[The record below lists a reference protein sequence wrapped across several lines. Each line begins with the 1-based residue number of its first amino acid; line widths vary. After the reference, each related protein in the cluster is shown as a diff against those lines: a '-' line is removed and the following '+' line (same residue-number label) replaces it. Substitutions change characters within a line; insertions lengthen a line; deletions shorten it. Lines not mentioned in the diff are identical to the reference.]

1 MVRYL
6 IKRPVAVL
14 LSFIALLI
22 SGLLLAGKVPVSL
35 LPDIAVPKIVIRV
48 NYPNTP
54 AAELEQNVLRII
66 RESLSGLDHI
76 KDVESRATNHTG
88 LIYLFFDHG
97 TRMDLAY
104 VEVNEKLDRL
114 TNALPADMER
124 PQVMRINTADIPVI
138 RLQVI
143 PKAGSSYLEVS
154 ALAEKILKKRLEQI
168 DGVSLVDI
176 NGKQK
181 ELILVTP
188 DEDKLEALGL
198 NNAAIVQTIR
208 GANSYLGSLS
218 VKDGQYRYFVKL
230 ANTLHAV
237 HDIAKLPV
245 RTKGGAIIP
254 LEEVAR
260 IEPEAETPT
269 GYHLYNGREGLVVT
283 VQKQP
288 GSRMNELVPKVK
300 AAFEQFRKEYPNI
313 DFTWTRDQTFLLDA
327 GIDNL
332 TQDLIYGGIL
342 TVLLLFMFLG
352 NWATPTLMSISIPLS
367 LIITFIFFYLFGIS
381 FNIISLSGL
390 ALGIGMLIDN
400 SIVVVDSINR
410 KGREGLSMADSS
422 VAGTNAVMAPVISQV
437 LTTVA
442 VYAPLVLL
450 SGMAGALVADQSI
463 ALTISLGVSLLVAFV
478 LVPLLYTLFL
488 RQSPGKR
495 NEDTVFYR
503 RVESGYHRMIG
514 YIIRHRRY
522 FFIATLIIMPLG
534 CWIAVG
540 LPVSNLPAINKRD
553 RLLLVDWNEPIDAQ
567 ENLRRT
573 KQLSAM
579 LQPSCAITEAEAG
592 IRQFLVQQREN
603 TVTSAE
609 LYYSCK
615 DDASR
620 VHADERAGKWLQARY
635 PAASWQLIDA
645 PDAFTQ
651 LFLSEMPYFEARF
664 KALRNDRPELSYAKL
679 EAALQAGGLQFRPGD
694 GMVKEPNVSITLDHN
709 MMALYG
715 IDRAAIENVLQQLFG
730 TLRISELRRF
740 GDVRNIRLKT
750 SRETLEEKMSS
761 RVTAVNGVD
770 YPLNRFVTL
779 NYNEQTKFI
788 TADRSGVYGSVTL
801 SEQTIRK
808 TDLRALERFIGTTA
822 AAYGYSVDLTG
833 QYFENRQQLNR
844 LWFIFSI
851 VLLLLYFIL
860 ALQYESLLLPLLV
873 MLTIPLGITGAMLLL
888 WITGGSLNVMAAIG
902 LVVVLGLIVDDPILK
917 VETLRKLEERYR
929 QQGYTR
935 NERLLEEMIHE
946 AGSICLKPLLMVSLT
961 TSIAMVPV
969 LFVGGIG
976 NELQKPLALVI
987 IGGLTLGTF
996 FTSWFIPLAYWY
1008 MTKWTMRSCE
1018 HL

>member
-1 MVRYL
+1 
-6 IKRPVAVL
+6 VL
-14 LSFIALLI
+14 LSFTALLI
-22 SGLLLAGKVPVSL
+22 AGWILAGKVPVSL
-35 LPDIAVPKIVIRV
+35 LPDIAVPKIMIRV
-48 NYPNTP
+48 SYPNTP
-54 AAELEQNVLRII
+54 AAALEQNALRVI
-66 RESLSGLDHI
+66 RESLAELDHLKNI
-76 KDVESRATNHTG
+76 ESRAASHTG

-114 TNALPADMER
+114 ANALPADMER

-143 PKAGSSYLEVS
+143 PKDGSSYLEVS
-154 ALAEKILKKRLEQI
+154 ALAAHILKKRLEQI

-176 NGKQK
+176 NGQQT
-181 ELILVTP
+181 EVITVTP
-188 DEDKLEALGL
+188 DEEKLAALGL
-198 NNAAIVQTIR
+198 DNAAVIQAIR
-208 GANSYLGSLS
+208 GANSYLGNLS

-230 ANTLHAV
+230 SNTLHV
-237 HDIAKLPV
+237 VNDIAKLPV
-245 RTKGGAIIP
+245 STKGGAIIA
-254 LEEVAR
+254 LQEVAR
-260 IEPEAETPT
+260 VELEAAAPM
-269 GYHLYNGREGLVVT
+269 GYHLYNGREGLVIT

-300 AAFEQFRKEYPNI
+300 AAFEQFSKDYPNI
-313 DFTWTRDQTFLLDA
+313 DFAWTRDQTFLLDA

-332 TQDLIYGGIL
+332 TQDLIYGGIM
-342 TVLLLFMFLG
+342 TVALLFMFLG

-463 ALTISLGVSLLVAFV
+463 ALTISLGVSLLVAFM

-495 NEDTVFYR
+495 GEDTVFYR
-503 RVESGYHRMIG
+503 RVAEGYHRMIG
-514 YIIRHRRY
+514 YIMRHKRL
-522 FFIATLIIMPLG
+522 FFIATLLMMPLG
-534 CWIAVG
+534 CWIAVC
-540 LPVSNLPAINKRD
+540 LPVSSLPSINKKD

-573 KQLSAM
+573 KQLNAV
-579 LQPSCAITEAEAG
+579 LQPWCKITESETG
-592 IRQFLVQQREN
+592 IRQFLLQQREN
-603 TVTSAE
+603 TVTTAE
-609 LYYSCK
+609 LYYSCR
-615 DDASR
+615 DHVFR
-620 VHADERAGKWLQARY
+620 VHADEEAGKWLQARY
-635 PAASWQLIDA
+635 PDASWQLMDA

-651 LFLSEMPYFEARF
+651 LFLSETPYFEARF
-664 KALRNDRPELSYAKL
+664 KALSNDRSEIAYAKL
-679 EAALQAGGLQFRPGD
+679 EKALLSGGLQFRRGD
-694 GMVKEPNVSITLDHN
+694 GMVREPNVSITLDHH

-715 IDRAAIENVLQQLFG
+715 IDRAAIEDVLRQLFG
-730 TLRISELRRF
+730 TLRISELKRF
-740 GDVRNIRLKT
+740 GDVRSIRLKT
-750 SRETLEEKMSS
+750 SRGTLEEKMSS
-761 RVTAVNGVD
+761 HVTAMNGVE

-779 NYNEQTKFI
+779 SYNDQQKFI
-788 TADRSGVYGSVTL
+788 TADRSGVYGAITFT
-801 SEQTIRK
+801 EQAIRK
-808 TDLRALERFIGTTA
+808 ADPGSLQRFITTIA
-822 AAYGYSVDLTG
+822 AASGYSVDFTG
-833 QYFENRQQLNR
+833 QYFENRQQLHQ
-844 LWFIFSI
+844 LWWIFSI

-860 ALQYESLLLPLLV
+860 ALQYESLLLPVLV

-888 WITGGSLNVMAAIG
+888 WVAGGSLNVMTAIG

-929 QQGYTR
+929 QEGYTR
-935 NERLLEEMIHE
+935 DDRLLEQMIHE
-946 AGSICLKPLLMVSLT
+946 AGSTCLKPLLMVSLT
-961 TSIAMVPV
+961 TSIAMAPV

-976 NELQKPLALVI
+976 NELQRPLALVI

-996 FTSWFIPLAYWY
+996 FTTWFIPLAYWY
-1008 MTKWTMRSCE
+1008 MTKWTKK
-1018 HL
+1018 